1 MKKLLSL
8 ALGTMFLVASSFGNL
23 VFANGIE
30 DACDSTCPLVWNQAL
45 LDQSVQCAE
54 DLPTSCDDY
63 LNFSGIEN
71 LSAINACSSEAF
83 PVFACFPLA
92 SESISAP
99 VSSCLAT
106 TAKRN
111 GELAADEYAPNDGAI
126 RLYGL
131 SAMGM
136 ADSDYF
142 VEDPSNPLQF
152 LHAPDSR
159 SARLTGT
166 VHCVANENQIFHVD
180 ARFVNE
186 DNAMEW
192 LAESDAHTLL
202 IGDDPQQNGYQT
214 CDIDTAGI
222 TVFDLQALSRLEG
235 DGDLEGTLFIDHMP
249 MSYSKRFQLGLGAN
263 NHNCNEGFGGWF
275 RWEGMLNGQSVQG
288 LSGDVVLDL
297 ECSSPDTDCS
307 QYASFLFESI
317 DDCGRILSTS
327 VLVDRQDTEAPVV
340 ISGPESL
347 TVECDMI
354 PEMAPA
360 SSIEAED
367 NCEGDLNVSEG
378 VETRFDGDCPN
389 HYVLNRRWTV
399 TDLCGNATTHVQN
412 VEVQDT
418 TNPVVSGENLV
429 LVSCDAF
436 APDEAFA
443 TATDNCGMVSLSWTD
458 LDQSGGCVLPIGQF
472 SRTYTATDDCGNA
485 STFEQIITL
494 TDSQA
499 PEFDSVP
506 ADASYE
512 CDEAIV
518 YEMAMA
524 SDNCSGASVTVVA
537 DTVFSELCMQTFT
550 ITRTFT
556 AVDNCD
562 NSASAVQVIEVA
574 DTTAPSLEIPADYEA
589 ECSAAH
595 PLEAA
600 TASDNC
606 GPVTIVLTADTVAG
620 ACAQSYVVTRTFV
633 ATDACGNS
641 TSDAQVITI
650 VDTQAPMFVEELPA
664 SLEVECD
671 NVPDGAVLTAMDNC
685 QDVSVSY
692 SETRLD
698 GSCPSNYTLTRTWTS
713 SDDCG
718 NEVTHEQIVGVSD
731 TTSPE
736 FTFVPADY
744 TAECDEEH
752 PMEMA
757 TGMDVCSDFEIGV
770 TEVVSYD
777 CPQGYTIERTFEAV
791 DACGNS
797 ASAMQTI
804 TIVDSTSP
812 VIDAS
817 AEVFV
822 ECNDYPTEEFFATAT
837 DNCSEVSLTFEDAM
851 ASGGCVLPFG
861 MVVRT
866 YTATDDCGNAS
877 TFEQIITLTDSQAP
891 EFDSVPADA
900 SYECDEAI
908 VYEMAMASDNCS
920 GASVTV
926 VADTVF
932 SELCMQTFTITRTF
946 TAVDN
951 CDNSASA
958 VQVIEVA
965 DTTAPS
971 LEIPADYEAECSAAH
986 PLEAATAS
994 DNCGPV
1000 TIVLTADTVA
1010 GACAQSYVVTR
1021 TFVATD
1027 ACGNSTS
1034 DAQVITIVDTQAPM
1048 FVEELPASLE
1058 VECDNV
1064 PDGAVLTAMDNCQ
1077 DVSVSY
1083 SETRLDGSCPS
1094 NYTLTRTWTSSDDCG
1109 NEVTHEQI
1117 VGVSDTTSPEFTF
1130 VPADY
1135 TAECDEEHPM
1145 EMATGMDVCSDFEI
1159 GVTEVVS
1166 YDCPQGYTIERTF
1179 EAVDACGNSASAMQT
1194 ITIVDS
1200 TSPVIDA
1207 IEVVMIPCAEYDPE
1221 VGFATATDNCGLVSL
1236 TWEDQQTSGGCALPI
1251 GQYVRV
1257 YTAVDECG
1265 NVGTTDQ
1272 VLTLV
1277 DDTDPEFT
1285 FVPEDYTA
1293 ECIDALTYEEAEAT
1307 DNCSGVTM
1315 TISVDTMSTEC
1326 EGTFDIVRTWVATDN
1341 CNNAA
1346 TAVQVISVVDEEG
1359 PYFTFV
1365 PEDYTAEC
1373 SDDLVLEM
1381 AEAVDHCS
1389 SFEIVVQTDT
1399 LEGPCSGQ
1407 YVILREFIATD
1418 ACGNASETTQIIFV
1432 EDTTAPVFS
1441 FVPEDYTAECSD
1453 DQPMLDAEAMDAC
1466 GMVDIVLDESTDYN
1480 GCLAS
1485 YTLTRVWTA
1494 TDDCGNSASA
1504 SQTITIED
1512 TTAPVFEMVP
1522 ESYALECLS
1531 EPVYDE
1537 VVVSDNCSAV
1547 ELSLLVDTV
1556 FSDCE
1561 NVYDIVRSWTASD
1574 LCGNASAVSQTI
1586 SIVDTTAPQLTSTC
1600 GLMNHEVVEV
1610 CCETLDGTLTI
1621 PAACDVQFTDNCGG
1635 EASVEL
1641 VETYSGAFAPTSE
1654 IDRYCVISDPQALAN
1669 GETCDGDAP
1678 TSMELLNFPG
1688 SNAYVTLNGAVA
1700 HMMDGTMT
1708 YTMEVVAIDNPNAGW
1723 TVEAHYSAPMDWE
1736 AWTDQPGTHSY
1747 KSDCGLGD
1755 HTAWDY
1761 AMMTS
1766 GFAEG
1771 WGEYEGDSFQMMHQP
1786 ANGYF
1791 GFQIG
1796 EGANNKNSNY
1806 GFSGWFYL
1814 SGTVGGQNVM
1824 ASGDLFGELD
1834 CCQPWTLERQYTV
1847 TDCVGNA
1854 TSFSYEIQVTG
1865 ASCNATEEGGIA
1877 EGEDATPVSFKD
1889 VIEVVSLQPNPAS
1902 TQVNL
1907 TLLSEE
1913 VGTDVRVEL
1922 HASTG
1927 AVVMTLFNG
1936 LLVEGAATP
1945 IDFNV
1950 ASLNA
1955 GMYQLR
1961 VTAKNFVSTKKLL
1974 VID

>member
-1 MKKLLSL
+1 
-8 ALGTMFLVASSFGNL
+8 MFLVASSFGNL

-45 LDQSVQCAE
+45 VDQSVQCAE

-92 SESISAP
+92 SESVSAP
-99 VSSCLAT
+99 VTSCLAT
-106 TAKRN
+106 TAKRDS
-111 GELAADEYAPNDGAI
+111 ELAPDEYAATDGAI

-166 VHCVANENQIFHVD
+166 VHCVANANQIFHVD

-202 IGDDPQQNGYQT
+202 IGDDPQQTGYQT

-235 DGDLEGTLFIDHMP
+235 DGELEGTLFIDHMP

-275 RWEGMLNGQSVQG
+275 RWEGMLNGESVQG

-297 ECSSPDTDCS
+297 ACSAPDSECS

-354 PEMAPA
+354 PDMASA
-360 SSIEAED
+360 SSIHAED
-367 NCEGDLNVSEG
+367 NCEGELHVSEG

-412 VEVQDT
+412 VEVRDT

-429 LVSCDAF
+429 LVSCEAF
-436 APDEAFA
+436 DPDMAFA

-458 LDQSGGCVLPIGQF
+458 FEQSGGCVLPIGQF

-512 CDEAIV
+512 CDEEIV

-671 NVPDGAVLTAMDNC
+671 NVPAGAVLTAMDNC

-757 TGMDVCSDFEIGV
+757 TGMDVCG
-770 TEVVSYD
+770 
-777 CPQGYTIERTFEAV
+777 
-791 DACGNS
+791 
-797 ASAMQTI
+797 
-804 TIVDSTSP
+804 
-812 VIDAS
+812 
-817 AEVFV
+817 
-822 ECNDYPTEEFFATAT
+822 
-837 DNCSEVSLTFEDAM
+837 
-851 ASGGCVLPFG
+851 
-861 MVVRT
+861 
-866 YTATDDCGNAS
+866 
-877 TFEQIITLTDSQAP
+877 
-891 EFDSVPADA
+891 
-900 SYECDEAI
+900 
-908 VYEMAMASDNCS
+908 
-920 GASVTV
+920 
-926 VADTVF
+926 
-932 SELCMQTFTITRTF
+932 
-946 TAVDN
+946 
-951 CDNSASA
+951 
-958 VQVIEVA
+958 
-965 DTTAPS
+965 
-971 LEIPADYEAECSAAH
+971 
-986 PLEAATAS
+986 
-994 DNCGPV
+994 
-1000 TIVLTADTVA
+1000 
-1010 GACAQSYVVTR
+1010 
-1021 TFVATD
+1021 
-1027 ACGNSTS
+1027 
-1034 DAQVITIVDTQAPM
+1034 
-1048 FVEELPASLE
+1048 
-1058 VECDNV
+1058 
-1064 PDGAVLTAMDNCQ
+1064 
-1077 DVSVSY
+1077 
-1083 SETRLDGSCPS
+1083 
-1094 NYTLTRTWTSSDDCG
+1094 
-1109 NEVTHEQI
+1109 
-1117 VGVSDTTSPEFTF
+1117 
-1130 VPADY
+1130 
-1135 TAECDEEHPM
+1135 
-1145 EMATGMDVCSDFEI
+1145 DFEI

-1207 IEVVMIPCAEYDPE
+1207 IEVVMIPCAEYDPLA
-1221 VGFATATDNCGLVSL
+1221 GFATATDNCGVVSL

-1265 NVGTTDQ
+1265 NASTVDQ

-1277 DDTDPEFT
+1277 DDTAPEFT
-1285 FVPEDYTA
+1285 FVPDDYTA

-1315 TISVDTMSTEC
+1315 TLSVDTLSTEC
-1326 EGTFDIVRTWVATDN
+1326 AGTFDIVRTWVATDN

-1359 PYFTFV
+1359 PYFTYV

-1432 EDTTAPVFS
+1432 EDTTAPVFT

-1531 EPVYDE
+1531 DPVYDE

-1641 VETYSGAFAPTSE
+1641 LETYSGAFAPTSE

-1700 HMMDGTMT
+1700 HMVDGTMT

-1847 TDCVGNA
+1847 TDCVGNE

-1865 ASCNATEEGGIA
+1865 VSCNATEEGGIA

-1889 VIEVVSLQPNPAS
+1889 LIEVVSLQPNPAS

-1936 LLVEGAATP
+1936 MLVEGAATP

>member
-45 LDQSVQCAE
+45 VDQSVQCAE

-92 SESISAP
+92 SESVSAP
-99 VSSCLAT
+99 VTSCLAT
-106 TAKRN
+106 TAKRDS
-111 GELAADEYAPNDGAI
+111 ELAPDEYAATDGAI

-142 VEDPSNPLQF
+142 VEDPNNPLQF

-166 VHCVANENQIFHVD
+166 VHCVANANQIFHVD

-192 LAESDAHTLL
+192 LAESDSHTLL
-202 IGDDPQQNGYQT
+202 IGDDPQQTGYQT

-235 DGDLEGTLFIDHMP
+235 DGELEGTLFIDHMP

-275 RWEGMLNGQSVQG
+275 RWEGMLNGESVQG

-297 ECSSPDTDCS
+297 ACSAPDSECS

-327 VLVDRQDTEAPVV
+327 VLVDREDTEAPVV

-354 PEMAPA
+354 PDMASA
-360 SSIEAED
+360 SSIHAED
-367 NCEGDLNVSEG
+367 NCEGELHVSEG

-412 VEVQDT
+412 VEVRDT

-429 LVSCDAF
+429 LVSCEAF
-436 APDEAFA
+436 DPDMAFA

-458 LDQSGGCVLPIGQF
+458 FDQSGGCVLPIGQF

-512 CDEAIV
+512 CDEEIV

-606 GPVTIVLTADTVAG
+606 GHVTIVLTADTVAG

-671 NVPDGAVLTAMDNC
+671 NVPAGAVLTAMDNC
-685 QDVSVSY
+685 QGVSVSY

-777 CPQGYTIERTFEAV
+777 CPQGYTIERA
-791 DACGNS
+791 
-797 ASAMQTI
+797 
-804 TIVDSTSP
+804 
-812 VIDAS
+812 
-817 AEVFV
+817 
-822 ECNDYPTEEFFATAT
+822 
-837 DNCSEVSLTFEDAM
+837 
-851 ASGGCVLPFG
+851 
-861 MVVRT
+861 
-866 YTATDDCGNAS
+866 
-877 TFEQIITLTDSQAP
+877 
-891 EFDSVPADA
+891 
-900 SYECDEAI
+900 
-908 VYEMAMASDNCS
+908 
-920 GASVTV
+920 
-926 VADTVF
+926 
-932 SELCMQTFTITRTF
+932 
-946 TAVDN
+946 
-951 CDNSASA
+951 
-958 VQVIEVA
+958 
-965 DTTAPS
+965 
-971 LEIPADYEAECSAAH
+971 
-986 PLEAATAS
+986 
-994 DNCGPV
+994 
-1000 TIVLTADTVA
+1000 
-1010 GACAQSYVVTR
+1010 
-1021 TFVATD
+1021 
-1027 ACGNSTS
+1027 
-1034 DAQVITIVDTQAPM
+1034 
-1048 FVEELPASLE
+1048 
-1058 VECDNV
+1058 
-1064 PDGAVLTAMDNCQ
+1064 
-1077 DVSVSY
+1077 
-1083 SETRLDGSCPS
+1083 
-1094 NYTLTRTWTSSDDCG
+1094 
-1109 NEVTHEQI
+1109 
-1117 VGVSDTTSPEFTF
+1117 
-1130 VPADY
+1130 
-1135 TAECDEEHPM
+1135 
-1145 EMATGMDVCSDFEI
+1145 
-1159 GVTEVVS
+1159 
-1166 YDCPQGYTIERTF
+1166 F

-1221 VGFATATDNCGLVSL
+1221 VGFATATDNCGVVSL

-1265 NVGTTDQ
+1265 NASTVDQ

-1277 DDTDPEFT
+1277 DDTAPEFT

-1293 ECIDALTYEEAEAT
+1293 ECIDVLTYEEAEAT

-1315 TISVDTMSTEC
+1315 TISVDTMFSEC
-1326 EGTFDIVRTWVATDN
+1326 EATFDIVRTWVATDN

-1373 SDDLVLEM
+1373 SDDLLLEM
-1381 AEAVDHCS
+1381 AVAVDHCS

-1432 EDTTAPVFS
+1432 EDTTAPVFT

-1494 TDDCGNSASA
+1494 TDDCGNSSSA

-1700 HMMDGTMT
+1700 HMVDGTMT

>member
-8 ALGTMFLVASSFGNL
+8 ALGTMFLFASSFGNL
-23 VFANGIE
+23 VSANGIE

-45 LDQSVQCAE
+45 VDQSVQCAE

-92 SESISAP
+92 SESVSAP
-99 VSSCLAT
+99 VTSCLAT
-106 TAKRN
+106 TAKRDS
-111 GELAADEYAPNDGAI
+111 ELAPEEYAATDGAI

-142 VEDPSNPLQF
+142 VEDPNNPLQF

-166 VHCVANENQIFHVD
+166 VHCVANANQIFHVD

-202 IGDDPQQNGYQT
+202 IGDDPNQSGYQT
-214 CDIDTAGI
+214 CDVDTAGI
-222 TVFDLQALSRLEG
+222 SVFDLQALSRLEG

-297 ECSSPDTDCS
+297 ECSVPDSECS
-307 QYASFLFESI
+307 QYASFLFEAL
-317 DDCGRILSTS
+317 DDCGRILSTT
-327 VLVDRQDTEAPVV
+327 VTVDRDDTQSPEV

-347 TVECDMI
+347 EVECDMV
-354 PEMAPA
+354 PPMAPA
-360 SSIEAED
+360 TSIVAQD
-367 NCEGDLNVSEG
+367 NCLGDLEVSEG
-378 VETRFDGDCPN
+378 IETRFDGDCP
-389 HYVLNRRWTV
+389 HRYILDRRWTV
-399 TDLCGNATTHVQN
+399 TDECGNAKTHVQTI
-412 VEVQDT
+412 EVMDSTGPVIEAESDIEIACQDYD
-418 TNPVVSGENLV
+418 GEEL
-429 LVSCDAF
+429 F
-436 APDEAFA
+436 AS
-443 TATDNCGMVSLSWTD
+443 ATDNCGMVTLTWVDS
-458 LDQSGGCVLPIGQF
+458 DQSGGCVLPIGRI
-472 SRTYTATDDCGNA
+472 SRVYTAVDDCGNMTTA
-485 STFEQIITL
+485 SQILTL
-494 TDSQA
+494 TDDVD
-499 PEFDSVP
+499 PEFTFVP
-506 ADASYE
+506 EHASYE
-512 CDEAIV
+512 CSEEIEYLDAQ
-518 YEMAMA
+518 AM
-524 SDNCSGASVTVVA
+524 DNCSGATVTVAV

-556 AVDNCD
+556 AIDNCD
-562 NSASAVQVIEVA
+562 NEASAVQVIEVA
-574 DTTAPSLEIPADYEA
+574 DTTAPSLEIPEDYEA
-589 ECSAAH
+589 ECSADH

-600 TASDNC
+600 SASDNC
-606 GPVTIVLTADTVAG
+606 GPVTIDLVADTVAG

-650 VDTQAPMFVEELPA
+650 VDTQEPMFVEALPA

-718 NEVTHEQIVGVSD
+718 NEVTHEQVVSVSD
-731 TTSPE
+731 TTAPE
-736 FTFVPADY
+736 FTFVPNDY
-744 TAECDEEH
+744 IAECDEDH

-757 TGMDVCSDFEIGV
+757 TAMDVCSDFELGV

-777 CPQGYTIERTFEAV
+777 CPQGYIIERKFEAV

-797 ASAMQTI
+797 ASALQTI
-804 TIVDSTSP
+804 TIVDSTP
-812 VIDAS
+812 
-817 AEVFV
+817 
-822 ECNDYPTEEFFATAT
+822 P
-837 DNCSEVSLTFEDAM
+837 
-851 ASGGCVLPFG
+851 
-861 MVVRT
+861 
-866 YTATDDCGNAS
+866 
-877 TFEQIITLTDSQAP
+877 
-891 EFDSVPADA
+891 
-900 SYECDEAI
+900 
-908 VYEMAMASDNCS
+908 
-920 GASVTV
+920 
-926 VADTVF
+926 
-932 SELCMQTFTITRTF
+932 
-946 TAVDN
+946 
-951 CDNSASA
+951 
-958 VQVIEVA
+958 
-965 DTTAPS
+965 
-971 LEIPADYEAECSAAH
+971 
-986 PLEAATAS
+986 
-994 DNCGPV
+994 
-1000 TIVLTADTVA
+1000 
-1010 GACAQSYVVTR
+1010 
-1021 TFVATD
+1021 
-1027 ACGNSTS
+1027 
-1034 DAQVITIVDTQAPM
+1034 
-1048 FVEELPASLE
+1048 
-1058 VECDNV
+1058 
-1064 PDGAVLTAMDNCQ
+1064 
-1077 DVSVSY
+1077 
-1083 SETRLDGSCPS
+1083 
-1094 NYTLTRTWTSSDDCG
+1094 
-1109 NEVTHEQI
+1109 
-1117 VGVSDTTSPEFTF
+1117 
-1130 VPADY
+1130 
-1135 TAECDEEHPM
+1135 
-1145 EMATGMDVCSDFEI
+1145 
-1159 GVTEVVS
+1159 
-1166 YDCPQGYTIERTF
+1166 TIEAV
-1179 EAVDACGNSASAMQT
+1179 EA
-1194 ITIVDS
+1194 
-1200 TSPVIDA
+1200 
-1207 IEVVMIPCAEYDPE
+1207 VMIPCGEYDAE
-1221 VGFATATDNCGLVSL
+1221 ENFASATDNCGAVQL
-1236 TWEDQQTSGGCALPI
+1236 TWVDGQGSGGCVLPI

-1257 YTAVDECG
+1257 YTAIDECG
-1265 NVGTTDQ
+1265 NVSTVDQ

-1277 DDTDPEFT
+1277 DDAPPVFT
-1285 FVPEDYTA
+1285 NIPSDYTA
-1293 ECIDALTYEEAEAT
+1293 ECIDVLVYDEAEAM
-1307 DNCSGVTM
+1307 DDCSGFE
-1315 TISVDTMSTEC
+1315 IAYSVDTIHSNC
-1326 EGTFDIVRTWVATDN
+1326 EATFEIVRKWVATDN
-1341 CNNAA
+1341 CGNSD

-1432 EDTTAPVFS
+1432 EDTTAPVFT

-1453 DQPMLDAEAMDAC
+1453 EQPMLDAEAMDAC
-1466 GMVDIVLDESTDYN
+1466 GAVDIVLDESTDYN
-1480 GCLAS
+1480 GCSAS

-1512 TTAPVFEMVP
+1512 TTAPVFDMVP
-1522 ESYALECLS
+1522 ESYELECLS
-1531 EPVYDE
+1531 EPVYDD
-1537 VVVSDNCSAV
+1537 VVATDNCSGV
-1547 ELSLLVDTV
+1547 ELILGVDTV
-1556 FSDCE
+1556 FSNCE
-1561 NVYDIVRSWTASD
+1561 NVYDIVRSWTATD
-1574 LCGNASAVSQTI
+1574 LCGNASVVSQTI
-1586 SIVDTTAPQLTSTC
+1586 SFVDTTAPQLTNTC

-1641 VETYSGAFAPTSE
+1641 VETYSGAFAPTAE
-1654 IDRYCVISDPQALAN
+1654 IDRFCVISEPQALAN

-1678 TSMELLNFPG
+1678 TSMELFNFPG
-1688 SNAYVTLNGAVA
+1688 AEAYVTLSGAVA
-1700 HMMDGTMT
+1700 HMVDGTMT

-1736 AWTDQPGTHSY
+1736 AWTAQPGTHSF

-1771 WGEYEGDSFQMMHQP
+1771 WGDYEGDSFQMMHQP

-1854 TSFSYEIQVTG
+1854 TSFSYEVQVTG
-1865 ASCNATEEGGIA
+1865 SSCDATEEGGIS
-1877 EGEDATPVSFKD
+1877 EGEDAAPVSFKD
-1889 VIEVVSLQPNPAS
+1889 MIEVVTLQPNPAS

-1913 VGTDVRVEL
+1913 VGTDVKVEL

-1927 AVVMTLFNG
+1927 EVVMTLFNG
-1936 LLVEGAATP
+1936 MLVEGISTP

-1955 GMYQLR
+1955 GLYQLR

-1974 VID
+1974 VIH

>member
-1 MKKLLSL
+1 
-8 ALGTMFLVASSFGNL
+8 MFLFASSFGNL

-99 VSSCLAT
+99 VTSCLAT
-106 TAKRN
+106 TAKRDS
-111 GELAADEYAPNDGAI
+111 ELAPDEYAATDGAI

-186 DNAMEW
+186 DNAADW

-202 IGDDPQQNGYQT
+202 IGDDPNQSGYQT
-214 CDIDTAGI
+214 CDVDTAGI
-222 TVFDLQALSRLEG
+222 SVFDLQALSRLEG

-297 ECSSPDTDCS
+297 ACSAPDTDCS

-317 DDCGRILSTS
+317 DNCGRILSTS
-327 VLVDRQDTEAPVV
+327 VFVDRQDTEAPVV

-347 TVECDMI
+347 TVECDMV

-378 VETRFDGDCPN
+378 VETRIDGDCPN

-418 TNPVVSGENLV
+418 TNPVVNGEDLV

-436 APDEAFA
+436 APDMALA

-458 LDQSGGCVLPIGQF
+458 FDQSGGCVLPIGQF
-472 SRTYTATDDCGNA
+472 SRTYTATDECGNA

-512 CDEAIV
+512 CDEEIV

-574 DTTAPSLEIPADYEA
+574 DTTAPVLEIPADYEA

-600 TASDNC
+600 SASDNC

-633 ATDACGNS
+633 ATDACGNT

-671 NVPDGAVLTAMDNC
+671 NVPA
-685 QDVSVSY
+685 
-692 SETRLD
+692 
-698 GSCPSNYTLTRTWTS
+698 
-713 SDDCG
+713 
-718 NEVTHEQIVGVSD
+718 
-731 TTSPE
+731 
-736 FTFVPADY
+736 
-744 TAECDEEH
+744 
-752 PMEMA
+752 
-757 TGMDVCSDFEIGV
+757 
-770 TEVVSYD
+770 
-777 CPQGYTIERTFEAV
+777 
-791 DACGNS
+791 
-797 ASAMQTI
+797 
-804 TIVDSTSP
+804 
-812 VIDAS
+812 
-817 AEVFV
+817 
-822 ECNDYPTEEFFATAT
+822 
-837 DNCSEVSLTFEDAM
+837 
-851 ASGGCVLPFG
+851 
-861 MVVRT
+861 
-866 YTATDDCGNAS
+866 
-877 TFEQIITLTDSQAP
+877 
-891 EFDSVPADA
+891 
-900 SYECDEAI
+900 
-908 VYEMAMASDNCS
+908 
-920 GASVTV
+920 
-926 VADTVF
+926 
-932 SELCMQTFTITRTF
+932 
-946 TAVDN
+946 
-951 CDNSASA
+951 
-958 VQVIEVA
+958 
-965 DTTAPS
+965 
-971 LEIPADYEAECSAAH
+971 
-986 PLEAATAS
+986 
-994 DNCGPV
+994 
-1000 TIVLTADTVA
+1000 
-1010 GACAQSYVVTR
+1010 
-1021 TFVATD
+1021 
-1027 ACGNSTS
+1027 
-1034 DAQVITIVDTQAPM
+1034 
-1048 FVEELPASLE
+1048 
-1058 VECDNV
+1058 
-1064 PDGAVLTAMDNCQ
+1064 GAVLTAMDNCQ

-1265 NVGTTDQ
+1265 NLVTTDQ

-1293 ECIDALTYEEAEAT
+1293 ECIDPLTYEDAEAT

-1315 TISVDTMSTEC
+1315 TISVDTISTAC

-1389 SFEIVVQTDT
+1389 AFEIVVQTDT

-1432 EDTTAPVFS
+1432 EDTTAPAFT

-1512 TTAPVFEMVP
+1512 NTAPVFEMVP

-1561 NVYDIVRSWTASD
+1561 NVYDIVRNWTASD
-1574 LCGNASAVSQTI
+1574 LCGNATAVSQTI

-1641 VETYSGAFAPTSE
+1641 VETYSGSFAPTSE

-1700 HMMDGTMT
+1700 HMVDGTMT

-1877 EGEDATPVSFKD
+1877 EGEDATPVSSKEM
-1889 VIEVVSLQPNPAS
+1889 IEVVSLQPNPAS

-1936 LLVEGAATP
+1936 MLEEGAATP

>member
-186 DNAMEW
+186 DNAMGW

-222 TVFDLQALSRLEG
+222 TVVDLQALSRLEG

-812 VIDAS
+812 VIDA
-817 AEVFV
+817 
-822 ECNDYPTEEFFATAT
+822 
-837 DNCSEVSLTFEDAM
+837 
-851 ASGGCVLPFG
+851 
-861 MVVRT
+861 
-866 YTATDDCGNAS
+866 
-877 TFEQIITLTDSQAP
+877 
-891 EFDSVPADA
+891 
-900 SYECDEAI
+900 
-908 VYEMAMASDNCS
+908 
-920 GASVTV
+920 
-926 VADTVF
+926 
-932 SELCMQTFTITRTF
+932 
-946 TAVDN
+946 
-951 CDNSASA
+951 
-958 VQVIEVA
+958 
-965 DTTAPS
+965 
-971 LEIPADYEAECSAAH
+971 
-986 PLEAATAS
+986 
-994 DNCGPV
+994 
-1000 TIVLTADTVA
+1000 
-1010 GACAQSYVVTR
+1010 
-1021 TFVATD
+1021 
-1027 ACGNSTS
+1027 
-1034 DAQVITIVDTQAPM
+1034 
-1048 FVEELPASLE
+1048 
-1058 VECDNV
+1058 
-1064 PDGAVLTAMDNCQ
+1064 
-1077 DVSVSY
+1077 
-1083 SETRLDGSCPS
+1083 
-1094 NYTLTRTWTSSDDCG
+1094 
-1109 NEVTHEQI
+1109 
-1117 VGVSDTTSPEFTF
+1117 
-1130 VPADY
+1130 
-1135 TAECDEEHPM
+1135 
-1145 EMATGMDVCSDFEI
+1145 
-1159 GVTEVVS
+1159 
-1166 YDCPQGYTIERTF
+1166 
-1179 EAVDACGNSASAMQT
+1179 
-1194 ITIVDS
+1194 
-1200 TSPVIDA
+1200 

-1432 EDTTAPVFS
+1432 EDTTAPVFT

>member
-412 VEVQDT
+412 VEVRDT

-698 GSCPSNYTLTRTWTS
+698 GSCPSNYTLTR
-713 SDDCG
+713 
-718 NEVTHEQIVGVSD
+718 I
-731 TTSPE
+731 
-736 FTFVPADY
+736 
-744 TAECDEEH
+744 
-752 PMEMA
+752 
-757 TGMDVCSDFEIGV
+757 
-770 TEVVSYD
+770 
-777 CPQGYTIERTFEAV
+777 
-791 DACGNS
+791 
-797 ASAMQTI
+797 
-804 TIVDSTSP
+804 
-812 VIDAS
+812 
-817 AEVFV
+817 
-822 ECNDYPTEEFFATAT
+822 
-837 DNCSEVSLTFEDAM
+837 
-851 ASGGCVLPFG
+851 
-861 MVVRT
+861 
-866 YTATDDCGNAS
+866 
-877 TFEQIITLTDSQAP
+877 
-891 EFDSVPADA
+891 
-900 SYECDEAI
+900 
-908 VYEMAMASDNCS
+908 
-920 GASVTV
+920 
-926 VADTVF
+926 
-932 SELCMQTFTITRTF
+932 
-946 TAVDN
+946 
-951 CDNSASA
+951 
-958 VQVIEVA
+958 
-965 DTTAPS
+965 
-971 LEIPADYEAECSAAH
+971 
-986 PLEAATAS
+986 
-994 DNCGPV
+994 
-1000 TIVLTADTVA
+1000 
-1010 GACAQSYVVTR
+1010 
-1021 TFVATD
+1021 
-1027 ACGNSTS
+1027 
-1034 DAQVITIVDTQAPM
+1034 
-1048 FVEELPASLE
+1048 
-1058 VECDNV
+1058 
-1064 PDGAVLTAMDNCQ
+1064 
-1077 DVSVSY
+1077 
-1083 SETRLDGSCPS
+1083 
-1094 NYTLTRTWTSSDDCG
+1094 WTSSDDCG

-1432 EDTTAPVFS
+1432 EDTTAPVFT

-1621 PAACDVQFTDNCGG
+1621 PAAV
-1635 EASVEL
+1635 S
-1641 VETYSGAFAPTSE
+1641 
-1654 IDRYCVISDPQALAN
+1654 
-1669 GETCDGDAP
+1669 
-1678 TSMELLNFPG
+1678 
-1688 SNAYVTLNGAVA
+1688 
-1700 HMMDGTMT
+1700 
-1708 YTMEVVAIDNPNAGW
+1708 YT
-1723 TVEAHYSAPMDWE
+1723 H
-1736 AWTDQPGTHSY
+1736 
-1747 KSDCGLGD
+1747 
-1755 HTAWDY
+1755 
-1761 AMMTS
+1761 
-1766 GFAEG
+1766 
-1771 WGEYEGDSFQMMHQP
+1771 
-1786 ANGYF
+1786 
-1791 GFQIG
+1791 
-1796 EGANNKNSNY
+1796 
-1806 GFSGWFYL
+1806 
-1814 SGTVGGQNVM
+1814 
-1824 ASGDLFGELD
+1824 
-1834 CCQPWTLERQYTV
+1834 
-1847 TDCVGNA
+1847 
-1854 TSFSYEIQVTG
+1854 
-1865 ASCNATEEGGIA
+1865 
-1877 EGEDATPVSFKD
+1877 
-1889 VIEVVSLQPNPAS
+1889 
-1902 TQVNL
+1902 L
-1907 TLLSEE
+1907 TLP
-1913 VGTDVRVEL
+1913 TI
-1922 HASTG
+1922 
-1927 AVVMTLFNG
+1927 
-1936 LLVEGAATP
+1936 LLV
-1945 IDFNV
+1945 
-1950 ASLNA
+1950 
-1955 GMYQLR
+1955 
-1961 VTAKNFVSTKKLL
+1961 
-1974 VID
+1974 

>member
-1 MKKLLSL
+1 
-8 ALGTMFLVASSFGNL
+8 MFLFASSFWNL
-23 VFANGIE
+23 VSANGIE

-45 LDQSVQCAE
+45 VDQSVQCAE

-92 SESISAP
+92 SESILAP
-99 VSSCLAT
+99 VTSCLAT
-106 TAKRN
+106 TAKRDS
-111 GELAADEYAPNDGAI
+111 ELAPDEYAATDGAI

-202 IGDDPQQNGYQT
+202 IGDDPQQTGYQT

-235 DGDLEGTLFIDHMP
+235 DGELEGTLFIDHMP

-275 RWEGMLNGQSVQG
+275 RWEGMLNGESVQG

-297 ECSSPDTDCS
+297 ACSAPDTDCS

-327 VLVDRQDTEAPVV
+327 VLVDREDTEAPVV

-347 TVECDMI
+347 IVECEMI
-354 PEMAPA
+354 PEMALA
-360 SSIEAED
+360 SSIHAED
-367 NCEGDLNVSEG
+367 NCEGELHVSEG

-389 HYVLNRRWTV
+389 NYVLNRRWTV

-418 TNPVVSGENLV
+418 TNPVVSGEDLV

-436 APDEAFA
+436 VPDMAFA

-458 LDQSGGCVLPIGQF
+458 LEQSGGCVLPIGQF
-472 SRTYTATDDCGNA
+472 SRTYTASDDCGNA

-499 PEFDSVP
+499 PEFDFVP

-512 CDEAIV
+512 CDEEIV

-524 SDNCSGASVTVVA
+524 TDNCSGASVTVVA

-574 DTTAPSLEIPADYEA
+574 DTTAPSLEIPEDYEV

-600 TASDNC
+600 SASDNC

-641 TSDAQVITI
+641 TSGAQVITI

-671 NVPDGAVLTAMDNC
+671 NVPVGAVLTAMDNC
-685 QDVSVSY
+685 QDVSVSF

-731 TTSPE
+731 TTAPE

-757 TGMDVCSDFEIGV
+757 TGMDVCSDFGIGV

-797 ASAMQTI
+797 ASA
-804 TIVDSTSP
+804 V
-812 VIDAS
+812 
-817 AEVFV
+817 
-822 ECNDYPTEEFFATAT
+822 
-837 DNCSEVSLTFEDAM
+837 
-851 ASGGCVLPFG
+851 
-861 MVVRT
+861 
-866 YTATDDCGNAS
+866 
-877 TFEQIITLTDSQAP
+877 
-891 EFDSVPADA
+891 
-900 SYECDEAI
+900 
-908 VYEMAMASDNCS
+908 
-920 GASVTV
+920 
-926 VADTVF
+926 
-932 SELCMQTFTITRTF
+932 
-946 TAVDN
+946 
-951 CDNSASA
+951 
-958 VQVIEVA
+958 
-965 DTTAPS
+965 
-971 LEIPADYEAECSAAH
+971 
-986 PLEAATAS
+986 
-994 DNCGPV
+994 
-1000 TIVLTADTVA
+1000 
-1010 GACAQSYVVTR
+1010 
-1021 TFVATD
+1021 
-1027 ACGNSTS
+1027 
-1034 DAQVITIVDTQAPM
+1034 
-1048 FVEELPASLE
+1048 
-1058 VECDNV
+1058 
-1064 PDGAVLTAMDNCQ
+1064 
-1077 DVSVSY
+1077 
-1083 SETRLDGSCPS
+1083 
-1094 NYTLTRTWTSSDDCG
+1094 
-1109 NEVTHEQI
+1109 
-1117 VGVSDTTSPEFTF
+1117 
-1130 VPADY
+1130 
-1135 TAECDEEHPM
+1135 
-1145 EMATGMDVCSDFEI
+1145 
-1159 GVTEVVS
+1159 
-1166 YDCPQGYTIERTF
+1166 
-1179 EAVDACGNSASAMQT
+1179 QT

-1221 VGFATATDNCGLVSL
+1221 VGFATATDNCGVVSL

-1265 NVGTTDQ
+1265 NVSTVDQ

-1277 DDTDPEFT
+1277 DETAPEFT

-1293 ECIDALTYEEAEAT
+1293 ECIDVLTYEEAEAT

-1315 TISVDTMSTEC
+1315 TFSVDTLSTDC

-1432 EDTTAPVFS
+1432 EDNTAPVFT
-1441 FVPEDYTAECSD
+1441 FVPENYTAECSD
-1453 DQPMLDAEAMDAC
+1453 EQPMLDAEAMDAC
-1466 GMVDIVLDESTDYN
+1466 GTVDIVLDESTDFS

-1494 TDDCGNSASA
+1494 TDDCGNSASV

-1512 TTAPVFEMVP
+1512 TSAPVFEMVP
-1522 ESYALECLS
+1522 ESFELECLS
-1531 EPVYDE
+1531 EPVYGE
-1537 VVVSDNCSAV
+1537 VVVSDNCSDV
-1547 ELSLLVDTV
+1547 ELILLVDTV
-1556 FSDCE
+1556 FGDCE
-1561 NVYDIVRSWTASD
+1561 NVYDIVRSWTATD

-1586 SIVDTTAPQLTSTC
+1586 SMVDTTAPQLTSTC

-1621 PAACDVQFTDNCGG
+1621 PAACDVQSTDNCGG

-1641 VETYSGAFAPTSE
+1641 VETYSGAFAPTAE
-1654 IDRYCVISDPQALAN
+1654 VDRYCVISDPEALAD

-1688 SNAYVTLNGAVA
+1688 YNAYVTLNGAVA
-1700 HMMDGTMT
+1700 HRVDGTMT

-1889 VIEVVSLQPNPAS
+1889 MIEVVSLQPNPAS

-1913 VGTDVRVEL
+1913 VGTEVRVEL

-1936 LLVEGAATP
+1936 MLVEGIVTP
-1945 IDFNV
+1945 FDFNV

-1974 VID
+1974 VVD